1 MIWLIAGAWLIF
13 IFWRL
18 KRAKENAAERSA
30 SGMSRSPLYWIG
42 VTLAMGVL
50 ALSMYM
56 ASMNPSEIAPAWWL
70 LVFALFVAALLVR
83 RALCWRFPC

>member
-1 MIWLIAGAWLIF
+1 
-13 IFWRL
+13 
-18 KRAKENAAERSA
+18 
-30 SGMSRSPLYWIG
+30 
-42 VTLAMGVL
+42 
-50 ALSMYM
+50 MYM